1 NNLQYLPKDVLKEIE
16 FEFGDIMNYESID
29 KATNNADIIYN
40 LAALVSVPY
49 SYKNSESF
57 FDVNI
62 KGLLN
67 LLNSVN
73 KKGTIERV
81 IQMSSSEVYGSPQY
95 TPINEAHPLQP
106 QSPYA
111 ASKVGADA
119 LATSFYKT
127 YGTPVTI
134 ARPFNTYGPRQSRR
148 AIIPTIISQALH
160 SSSLSLGNIDSL
172 RDFNYID
179 DTTSGLLALLE
190 ETTNQGAPIN
200 IGSGYSYSIKDIIDI
215 VSKLLNKNLYVN
227 RDDNRIRPSKSEV
240 SELLCDNTT
249 ISKLTSW
256 KSNVSL
262 EQGIQNTIA
271 FFYKKDK
278 NFIEKSNNYF
288 I

>member
-1 NNLQYLPKDVLKEIE
+1 
-16 FEFGDIMNYESID
+16 MNYESID

-73 KKGTIERV
+73 KKGTIKRV

>member
-1 NNLQYLPKDVLKEIE
+1 MLKEIE

-134 ARPFNTYGPRQSRR
+134 ARPFNTYGPR
-148 AIIPTIISQALH
+148 
-160 SSSLSLGNIDSL
+160 
-172 RDFNYID
+172 
-179 DTTSGLLALLE
+179 
-190 ETTNQGAPIN
+190 
-200 IGSGYSYSIKDIIDI
+200 
-215 VSKLLNKNLYVN
+215 
-227 RDDNRIRPSKSEV
+227 
-240 SELLCDNTT
+240 
-249 ISKLTSW
+249 
-256 KSNVSL
+256 
-262 EQGIQNTIA
+262 
-271 FFYKKDK
+271 
-278 NFIEKSNNYF
+278 
-288 I
+288 